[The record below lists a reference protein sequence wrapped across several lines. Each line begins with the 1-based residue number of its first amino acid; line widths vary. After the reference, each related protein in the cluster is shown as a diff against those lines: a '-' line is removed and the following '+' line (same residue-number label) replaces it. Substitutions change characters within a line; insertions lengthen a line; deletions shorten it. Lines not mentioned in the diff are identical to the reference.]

1 MFDKLVELI
10 IQWIEQLLP
19 IVIIPSYEEG
29 VRLSFG
35 KFKKV
40 LHPGIH
46 FKIPFFDEILRQHVV
61 VTTISLPA
69 QSLYTLDRQNFVVKG
84 VIKYK
89 ISDIKTF
96 LLEVYDAK
104 DAISDMTLSIIKNLI
119 KSQPSEKCTDPDLD
133 ATLTKKARVE
143 ARKWGVDIQQV
154 TLTDVAP
161 IRSYRIIN
169 DVISNKLD
177 QSKIS

>member
-10 IQWIEQLLP
+10 MNWIDQLLP
-19 IVIIPSYEEG
+19 VVIIPSYEEG
-29 VRLSFG
+29 VQLRFG

-46 FKIPFFDEILRQHVV
+46 FKLPFGDEILHQHVV
-61 VTTISLPA
+61 VTTLSLPA
-69 QSLYTLDRQNFVVKG
+69 QSLYTLDKQNFVVKG
-84 VIKYK
+84 VVKYK
-89 ISDIKTF
+89 IADVKTF

-104 DAISDMTLSIIKNLI
+104 DALSDMTMSIIKNI
-119 KSQPSEKCTDPDLD
+119 VISIPAEKCIDPELD
-133 ATLTKKARVE
+133 NLLTKKTRVE
-143 ARKWGVDIQQV
+143 AKKWGVDIQQV

-161 IRSYRIIN
+161 IRSYRLIN

-177 QSKIS
+177 

>member
-1 MFDKLVELI
+1 MFDKLIDLI
-10 IQWIEQLLP
+10 VQWISDILP

-29 VRLSFG
+29 VQLRMG
-35 KFKKV
+35 KFYKV

-46 FKIPFFDEILRQHVV
+46 FKIPFFDEILHQHVV

-69 QSLYTLDRQNFVVKG
+69 QSLYTADKHNFVVKG

-89 ISDIKTF
+89 IVDVKTF

-104 DAISDMTLSIIKNLI
+104 DALSDITMSIIKNIIISL
-119 KSQPSEKCTDPDLD
+119 PAEKCINTELD
-133 ATLTKKARVE
+133 NILTKKARVE
-143 ARKWGVDIQQV
+143 AKKWGVDIQQV

-161 IRSYRIIN
+161 IRSFRLIN
-169 DVISNKLD
+169 DQNSH
-177 QSKIS
+177 KID